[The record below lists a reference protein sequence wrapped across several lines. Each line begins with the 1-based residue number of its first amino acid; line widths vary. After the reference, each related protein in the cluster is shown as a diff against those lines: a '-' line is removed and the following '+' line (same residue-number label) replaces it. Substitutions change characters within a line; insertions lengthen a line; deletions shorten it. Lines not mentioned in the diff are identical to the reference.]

1 MAVGLRWHYD
11 VTGAEPIIRD
21 IRVYNSGALE
31 KGTAMC
37 AGPVATGNNGAC
49 AIVADGNVLSNI
61 MGVLQEDLTAAQCLG
76 VVATGVDKYA
86 KLIINPGAIWLGKY
100 STHADDDE
108 VNTSAST
115 TGKVLTATMVT
126 DHFRCWAYVTDTGS
140 STGGFGNLFQ
150 VGAVST
156 TASITAAT
164 DYDDYL
170 LGNTTSDTFIVLPAP
185 WYVDVAGGGVELSE
199 ATGINAMQIAPYET
213 TAAAGSG
220 LILENYIQSSQR
232 PLTPL
237 NCAQHSG
244 KNYKAEDP
252 DFYGDIYFTE
262 HLLCAGAPVN
272 NRVIT

>member
-21 IRVYNSGALE
+21 IRVYNVGALE

-37 AGPVATGNNGAC
+37 AGPVATAENTGC

-61 MGVLQEDLTAAQCLG
+61 IGVLQEDLTAAEALG

-86 KLIINPGAIWLGKY
+86 KLIINPMAIWLGKY

-108 VNTSAST
+108 VNTSADS
-115 TGKVLTATMVT
+115 TGKVITCTMVT
-126 DHFRCWAYVTDTGS
+126 DHERGWAYVTDTGS

-150 VGAVST
+150 IGASGT
-156 TASITAAT
+156 TATITAAT
-164 DYDDYL
+164 SYDDYL

-199 ATGINAMQIAPYET
+199 ATGINAMQIAGYET

-220 LILENYIQSSQR
+220 LIIENYIQSSR
-232 PLTPL
+232 RSLEPLV
-237 NCAQHSG
+237 CAQHSG
-244 KNYKAEDP
+244 KNYKDEDP
-252 DFYGDIYFTE
+252 DFFGDLYFCE